1 MEGSRVC
8 FIGHRKI
15 PMTDELKV
23 NIQTA
28 IENLIVNDKATYFLF
43 GSRSQFDDLCHGIVS
58 ELQQKYPSIVR
69 VAYTCRSE
77 AATMKEDKE
86 REEEIW
92 RTLLHKEVRIKDF
105 DAEYEHPTKYSSGRG
120 SYVERNQA
128 MIDDSDICVVYY
140 DENYLPLRRK
150 NSPRDISD
158 YQPKSGT
165 RIAYEYAI
173 KKEKRVINTSSH
185 LREW

>member
-1 MEGSRVC
+1 
-8 FIGHRKI
+8 
-15 PMTDELKV
+15 
-23 NIQTA
+23 
-28 IENLIVNDKATYFLF
+28 
-43 GSRSQFDDLCHGIVS
+43 
-58 ELQQKYPSIVR
+58 
-69 VAYTCRSE
+69 
-77 AATMKEDKE
+77 
-86 REEEIW
+86 
-92 RTLLHKEVRIKDF
+92 
-105 DAEYEHPTKYSSGRG
+105 
-120 SYVERNQA
+120 

-185 LREW
+185 LREWYRIFKCNRLFIMIYSGL